1 MSKHTPGPWKLVS
14 KNAARNFNDISVRP
28 VISPVKGLLL
38 PIAKVSRF
46 MPQNMA
52 EANAN
57 LIAAAPDLLEEL
69 KKITRH
75 FLTTTDPEVAALVRS
90 SLDAIAKAIGEPA

>member
-1 MSKHTPGPWKLVS
+1 MSKHTPGPWDVAETRL
-14 KNAARNFNDISVRP
+14 NYDT
-28 VISPVKGLLL
+28 VIRGTKRE
-38 PIAKVSRF
+38 PIALVQISGYSKSEG
-46 MPQNMA
+46 A
-52 EANAN
+52 ANAN

-90 SLDAIAKAIGEPA
+90 SLDAIAKAIGEPT